1 LGPATVRESRDDA
14 PTADVALQTPGPP
27 LMAEVLPIHQRE
39 QGSNKNRSRFS
50 FPIYFDRSELN
61 QILSV
66 YSRRV
71 IAGEWC
77 DYALNDGHHEAM
89 FAIYKKRS
97 RVPVFRVVKR
107 RSAKARY
114 AVLDSGGQVL
124 RMSADLAA
132 VLSVLTKTRPL
143 RLV

>member
-1 LGPATVRESRDDA
+1 MVEVHAIHKRES
-14 PTADVALQTPGPP
+14 
-27 LMAEVLPIHQRE
+27 
-39 QGSNKNRSRFS
+39 GSRQNRSRFP
-50 FPIYFDRSELN
+50 FPIFFDRAELN

-77 DYALNDGHHEAM
+77 DYAFNEGHHEAT

-107 RSAKARY
+107 RSGKARF
-114 AVLDSGGQVL
+114 AVLDAGSQVL
-124 RMSADLAA
+124 RMSPELSA
-132 VLSVLTKTRPL
+132 VLRVLAGKR
-143 RLV
+143 RLNLV

>member
-1 LGPATVRESRDDA
+1 
-14 PTADVALQTPGPP
+14 
-27 LMAEVLPIHQRE
+27 MAEVLQIHQRAAL
-39 QGSNKNRSRFS
+39 KNRGRMPL
-50 FPIYFDRSELN
+50 PILFDRAELN

-77 DYALNDGHHEAM
+77 DYALNDGRDEAM
-89 FAIYKKRS
+89 FAIYRKRS

-107 RSAKARY
+107 RGGKARF
-114 AVLDSGGQVL
+114 AVLDSGGQIL
-124 RMSADLAA
+124 RMGPDLGA
-132 VLSVLTKTRPL
+132 VLGVLKKARGL

>member
-1 LGPATVRESRDDA
+1 
-14 PTADVALQTPGPP
+14 
-27 LMAEVLPIHQRE
+27 MAEVLPIQ
-39 QGSNKNRSRFS
+39 QSGTTQSRGRLPL
-50 FPIYFDRSELN
+50 PIFFDRTELN

-77 DYALNDGHHEAM
+77 DYALNDGRDEAM
-89 FAIYKKRS
+89 FAIYRKRS

-107 RSAKARY
+107 RSGKARF

-124 RMSADLAA
+124 RMSPDLTT
-132 VLSVLTKTRPL
+132 VLGVLKKARGL

>member
-1 LGPATVRESRDDA
+1 MV
-14 PTADVALQTPGPP
+14 
-27 LMAEVLPIHQRE
+27 EVHSIHQRE
-39 QGSNKNRSRFS
+39 PGSRQSRSRFV
-50 FPIYFDRSELN
+50 FPVFFDRVELN

-77 DYALNDGHHEAM
+77 DYGFNEGRHEAT

-107 RSAKARY
+107 RSGKARF
-114 AVLDSGGQVL
+114 AVLDAGGQVL
-124 RMSADLAA
+124 RMGTDLPT
-132 VLSVLTKTRPL
+132 VLGILNRKR
-143 RLV
+143 RLSLV

>member
-1 LGPATVRESRDDA
+1 
-14 PTADVALQTPGPP
+14 
-27 LMAEVLPIHQRE
+27 MAEVLPIHQRE

-124 RMSADLAA
+124 RMSAELAA

>member
-1 LGPATVRESRDDA
+1 M
-14 PTADVALQTPGPP
+14 AD
-27 LMAEVLPIHQRE
+27 VLPINQRE
-39 QGSNKNRSRFS
+39 PGSKHTLSRFS
-50 FPIYFDRSELN
+50 FPVCFERGELN

-77 DYALNDGHHEAM
+77 DYAMNIGSHEAV
-89 FAIYKKRS
+89 FSIYKKKS

-107 RSAKARY
+107 RSRKARY
-114 AVLDSGGQVL
+114 GLLDSGGQVL
-124 RMSADLAA
+124 RMGTELGA
-132 VLSVLTKTRPL
+132 VLAPLRKKRGL